1 MIAHVEADP
10 KVSEVMTTER
20 MTPADVVELVVV
32 WICIDSTGSDD
43 PQTKSNLFERDVSSL
58 PVEIQNIIEEAH
70 RGIRFRSVA

>member
-32 WICIDSTGSDD
+32 
-43 PQTKSNLFERDVSSL
+43 
-58 PVEIQNIIEEAH
+58 
-70 RGIRFRSVA
+70 RG